1 MAIVSEIANAS
12 PTAVLMGLA
21 VALICTYII
30 YWRYLHPL
38 SMYPGPFLA
47 SLTDLWQVNQ
57 FLTLQQPYH
66 LTELHVKYGPV
77 VRYGPDK
84 ISITEESAI
93 QAIYQKGSRL
103 MPKTEF
109 YDAYGAAEPNVF
121 GMRNEAMHSIRRR
134 HMSHSFSLSYVK
146 EMEPYFDLNI
156 QILKEKIRR
165 HCHQGD
171 VFDLKKALHHYV
183 VDTLGELAFSQSFG
197 VQEADD
203 ESLVPPVVE
212 HSLLA
217 AVTGAWPIMTK
228 TLKRILPVLPHNGLQ
243 RLICGR
249 KACADL
255 ASSCVKRRLQHLHG
269 GNTTADVTERKDIL
283 TNLILAKDPDT
294 GARLTQTDLETE
306 AFGFIIAGTHTTG
319 ATTSLLF
326 YHLLHNPA
334 FLEELVKEIDC
345 NLPRLDEGTAAYSIA
360 DVETSLP
367 FLRNCMRENF
377 RITPVFTMPL
387 ARRVMAP
394 EGVLI
399 AGHHFPQGTSV
410 AVCNHAFHHNPS
422 VWGEDHNQF
431 DPYRWD
437 KDDVAAKARY
447 LMHFGLGGRQCIGKT
462 VATANIYK
470 LMSTLLAEFKFELAN
485 EQERADARNGLYCGK
500 IPELISVGISDLKEP
515 LLVRASLRAAK

>member
-1 MAIVSEIANAS
+1 MAIVTEITNAS
-12 PTAVLMGLA
+12 PTTVLMGLA
-21 VALICTYII
+21 AALICTYII

-66 LTELHVKYGPV
+66 LTELHDKYGPV

-121 GMRNEAMHSIRRR
+121 GMRNEAIHSIRRR

-146 EMEPYFDLNI
+146 EMEPYLDLNI

-197 VQEADD
+197 VQEADN
-203 ESLVPPVVE
+203 ESLVP
-212 HSLLA
+212 
-217 AVTGAWPIMTK
+217 G
-228 TLKRILPVLPHNGLQ
+228 
-243 RLICGR
+243 
-249 KACADL
+249 
-255 ASSCVKRRLQHLHG
+255 
-269 GNTTADVTERKDIL
+269 
-283 TNLILAKDPDT
+283 AKDPDT

-306 AFGFIIAGTHTTG
+306 AFGFIIAGTHTTS

-334 FLEELVKEIDC
+334 FLEELVKEIDG

-360 DVETSLP
+360 DAETSLP

-387 ARRVMAP
+387 ARHVIAP

-399 AGHHFPQGTSV
+399 AGHHLPQGTSV

-431 DPYRWD
+431 DPHRWD

-485 EQERADARNGLYCGK
+485 EQERADARNGLYSGK